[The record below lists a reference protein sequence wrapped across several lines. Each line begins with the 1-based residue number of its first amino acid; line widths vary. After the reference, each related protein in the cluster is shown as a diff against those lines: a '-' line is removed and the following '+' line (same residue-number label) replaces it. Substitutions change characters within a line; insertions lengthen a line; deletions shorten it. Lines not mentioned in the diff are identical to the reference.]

1 MEKTIKINLKDGTF
15 DVEIRNMSLNHIKD
29 LSAISGDV
37 AENLKSVLCLSGAT
51 PDKADAGVSFLLQG
65 KHDIRYILKGCLGA
79 TQILNDIR
87 RELPSRSKKQRL

>member
-65 KHDIRYILKGCLGA
+65 KHDIRYILKGCLGE
-79 TQILNDIR
+79 I
-87 RELPSRSKKQRL
+87 